1 MKNFRGY
8 IFSRSF
14 YGERAPQ
21 HIQNQI
27 IRDFCE
33 KKKINYFLSSVEY
46 TLDNSN
52 LILKK
57 VLNELDEVDGIVMY
71 SLFQLPKNTSER
83 EKVYKKIL
91 NKKKLVYFAVEN
103 LRLKYNYEKNHIEN
117 IIKIKTLLPSCIK
130 KLNEK

>member
-91 NKKKLVYFAVEN
+91 NKKKLLYFAVEN

-130 KLNEK
+130 KLNEN

>member
-33 KKKINYFLSSVEY
+33 KKKKS
-46 TLDNSN
+46 
-52 LILKK
+52 
-57 VLNELDEVDGIVMY
+57 
-71 SLFQLPKNTSER
+71 
-83 EKVYKKIL
+83 
-91 NKKKLVYFAVEN
+91 
-103 LRLKYNYEKNHIEN
+103 
-117 IIKIKTLLPSCIK
+117 IIS
-130 KLNEK
+130 